1 MLQRL
6 GHRKSEAAAL
16 GSLGELE
23 FADGNTERAFELLQ
37 RSAAMSAET
46 GALWW
51 QARML
56 TMSSRYAFDAGR
68 LDDAERWGREALPL
82 CFRLGDR
89 LNTLYLLANL
99 ARCATRAGRHEEAGM
114 LWGAVEAE
122 EERARVGAWED
133 ERPKYA
139 EVVLAATG
147 DEFARGRERARAM
160 TLDEAVEYALDA

>member
-1 MLQRL
+1 
-6 GHRKSEAAAL
+6 
-16 GSLGELE
+16 
-23 FADGNTERAFELLQ
+23 
-37 RSAAMSAET
+37 MSAET
-46 GALWW
+46 GSTWW

-68 LDDAERWGREALPL
+68 PDDAERWGREALPL

-99 ARCATRAGRHEEAGM
+99 ARCATRSGRQEHAGI

-139 EVVLAATG
+139 DVVLAEVGA
-147 DEFARGRERARAM
+147 EFERGRAKGRELALA
-160 TLDEAVEYALDA
+160 EAVEHALDA